1 MTEEQCQ
8 FALDL
13 KMDVL
18 SRAYQLGQPG
28 DPDYEAAFKAGLG
41 QLQND
46 RDKIRAAI
54 SAGGGKQVLSVNAGE
69 SVTWSAP
76 MSLQDQLGA
85 YTRAIM
91 ELMGFTYLQNRTSA
105 RFLY

>member
-1 MTEEQCQ
+1 MTDEQRQ
-8 FALDL
+8 FAYDL
-13 KMDVL
+13 KIDVL

-28 DPDYEAAFKAGLG
+28 NPDYEAALKAGLG

-76 MSLQDQLGA
+76 MSLQAQLGA
-85 YTRAIM
+85 YNRAII
-91 ELMGFTYLQNRTSA
+91 ELMGLTYIQNRTTA